1 VELILDAG
9 SVLGEGAIWDEE
21 KQVLYWVDID
31 PGLVHVCDLAT
42 HKDRSLQ
49 VGQPVGTVVPRA
61 SGGLMLAVRDGFM
74 SLDLETGRTALVA
87 VPPRHNP
94 ENGFNDGKCDPAG
107 RFYARYK
114 NGSELDHIGFI
125 VDDAEKRFKLLVKR
139 GARSAARPSG
149 DESETLAYVK
159 DPDGIWIELIGPGR
173 KPKEERLVRKG
184 THG

>member
-1 VELILDAG
+1 MELILDAG

-31 PGLVHVCDLAT
+31 LGLVHVCDLAT

-114 NGSELDHIGFI
+114 NGSELDHIGSC
-125 VDDAEKRFKLLVKR
+125 
-139 GARSAARPSG
+139 RSAVS
-149 DESETLAYVK
+149 
-159 DPDGIWIELIGPGR
+159 
-173 KPKEERLVRKG
+173 
-184 THG
+184 